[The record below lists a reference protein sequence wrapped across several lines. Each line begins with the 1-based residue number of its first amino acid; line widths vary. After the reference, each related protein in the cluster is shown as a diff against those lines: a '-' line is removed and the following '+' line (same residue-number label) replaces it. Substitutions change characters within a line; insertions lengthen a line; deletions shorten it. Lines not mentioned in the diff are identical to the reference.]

1 MWNPFEKRRLSRDWR
16 LVSTLDHQI
25 NWLDASG
32 EKTGKNDK
40 IYYYLSENGLGER
53 KCEHNGSGEAEGS
66 SYHARNLRENRDV
79 YVGRIVPW
87 LKGRYD
93 PKIPSY
99 ESIKAKEMKDK
110 LAGRIT

>member
-1 MWNPFEKRRLSRDWR
+1 MWNPFEKRRLKRDWR
-16 LVSTLDHQI
+16 LVSTLEHVISWVDE
-25 NWLDASG
+25 NGKS
-32 EKTGKNDK
+32 TGDEDK

-53 KCEHNGSGEAEGS
+53 KCEHNGSGKIEGS
-66 SYHARNLRENRDV
+66 SYYARNLRENREL

-87 LKGRYD
+87 EKGRYD

>member
-1 MWNPFEKRRLSRDWR
+1 MWNPLKKRKLSRDWR
-16 LVSTLDHQI
+16 LVSTLDYAVT
-25 NWLDASG
+25 WVDKKG
-32 EKTGKNDK
+32 ESLGKSDT

-53 KCEHNGSGEAEGS
+53 KCDHDGSGDIAGD
-66 SYHARNLRENRDV
+66 SYHARNLRENRDI
-79 YVGRIVPW
+79 YVGTIVPW

-93 PKIPSY
+93 PNIPSY